1 MCSFDTSYAGLGL
14 NILQCFD
21 GKNMNTFLTV
31 IFIIQKVKIALF
43 RSAGCSVL
51 GAEGFSCS
59 FDTSYAGL
67 GLNILQCFDG
77 KNMNTF
83 FNYYFYNFGSPYPRI
98 LIRNE
103 QMLINSTLDKLSV
116 QSPIGKVPKL
126 CHNLKWHK
134 NLFRR

>member
-1 MCSFDTSYAGLGL
+1 MLGAEGFSCSFDTSYAGLGL

-21 GKNMNTFLTV
+21 GKNTNTFSTV

-83 FNYYFYNFGSPYPRI
+83 
-98 LIRNE
+98 
-103 QMLINSTLDKLSV
+103 STV
-116 QSPIGKVPKL
+116 IFIIQKVKIA
-126 CHNLKWHK
+126 
-134 NLFRR
+134 LFRRAGCVLCWGLKASPVALIPVMQA